1 MIDTSYVQALQEQNE
16 IQRVYEESVNEINA
30 ITNPI
35 RIAAMR
41 REQEMELGIFTESGD
56 DLYMES
62 VKTAVTALGDK
73 IIELLQRLKDFITGI
88 PDKIKNASWNKADV
102 DKKMDMIKKDDPK
115 RYEAMKVYVDK
126 GMLDFNTFKS
136 MKDFYAGFDDLMD
149 ELEKKDV
156 DEKTLRGKFEK
167 FKKSLVKNKDAIAT
181 TAAVLGLVATGT
193 TIALNYK
200 KFRNESDR
208 ALSNEATRQADE
220 ANRLYA
226 RMNKASKIL
235 AKDDVK
241 GNMKMT
247 ILANTELEVERQLN
261 ANISK
266 ISTLKANLYTKFD
279 KLASKFMKDPDAVRS
294 KNMNSIKE
302 STRKERD
309 RLYDV
314 RSNNRSIHINN
325 MAYQSDLA
333 KKHDMTM

>member
-35 RIAAMR
+35 TIATMR

-62 VKTAVTALGDK
+62 VKSAVTALGDK

-149 ELEKKDV
+149 ELEKKDA
-156 DEKTLRGKFEK
+156 DEKTLHGKFEK
-167 FKKSLVKNKDAIAT
+167 FKKSLVKNKDAIAA

-208 ALSNEATRQADE
+208 ALSNEASRQADR
-220 ANRLYA
+220 ANIMHA
-226 RMNKASKIL
+226 RMDKASKIL
-235 AKDDVK
+235 AKDGVE

-261 ANISK
+261 ANVSK
-266 ISTLKANLYTKFD
+266 ISILKANLYTKFD

-294 KNMNSIKE
+294 KNMDSLKKA
-302 STRKERD
+302 TTKERD
-309 RLYDV
+309 RLYKV

-325 MAYQSDLA
+325 TAYQSDMA
-333 KKHDMTM
+333 KKNNVTT